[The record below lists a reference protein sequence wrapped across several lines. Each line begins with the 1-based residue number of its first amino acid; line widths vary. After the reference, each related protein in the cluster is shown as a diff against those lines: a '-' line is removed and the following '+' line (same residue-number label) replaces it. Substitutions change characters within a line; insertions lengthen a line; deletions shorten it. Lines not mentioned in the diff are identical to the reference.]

1 MNRDDGGAVYLLYR
15 KMVLTPFNL
24 QALLRMMNWKIRRGM
39 VRCIALG
46 ILETWMTDTAL
57 WRVSCSD
64 GSTFS
69 LKCLEVLC
77 QGVED
82 EIEDFRREVPR
93 SALPLSNVQ
102 EP

>member
-46 ILETWMTDTAL
+46 ILET
-57 WRVSCSD
+57 
-64 GSTFS
+64 
-69 LKCLEVLC
+69 
-77 QGVED
+77 
-82 EIEDFRREVPR
+82 
-93 SALPLSNVQ
+93 
-102 EP
+102 